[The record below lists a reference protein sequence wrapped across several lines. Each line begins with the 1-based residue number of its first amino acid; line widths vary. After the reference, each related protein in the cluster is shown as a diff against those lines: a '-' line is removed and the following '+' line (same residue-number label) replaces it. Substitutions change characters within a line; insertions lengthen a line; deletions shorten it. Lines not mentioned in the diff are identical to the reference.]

1 MTSAPLMNEEQFKF
15 IAEEIG
21 PMVGWPS
28 QLQVI
33 ADVLVKTNSRFD
45 RDKFIRRAT
54 AAWEKKHDFDPIG
67 DNIPY

>member
-1 MTSAPLMNEEQFKF
+1 MTNLMSTAQLNF
-15 IAEEIG
+15 IADEIG

-28 QLQVI
+28 QLQSI

-54 AAWEKKHDFDPIG
+54 AAWEQNHEFDSIG

>member
-1 MTSAPLMNEEQFKF
+1 MANLMNEEQLKF

-21 PMVGWPS
+21 PIAGWPS

-54 AAWEKKHDFDPIG
+54 AAWERNHDFTSYG
-67 DNIPY
+67 DDLPY